1 MGLHL
6 FLTVMFLFTLRLW
19 PLAINLPLVVYHGQL
34 YNERRFRL
42 EPTDI
47 FRQLPQRKREAFIKL
62 GFYLLSFFFY
72 LFRMVTALVS

>member
-6 FLTVMFLFTLRLW
+6 FLTVMFLFTFRFW
-19 PLAINLPLVVYHGQL
+19 PLVINLPLVAYHGQL
-34 YNERRFRL
+34 YSERRFRL
-42 EPTDI
+42 EPTDV
-47 FRQLPQRKREAFIKL
+47 FRQLPHRKREAFIKL